1 MIKLIQG
8 LTNSV
13 VMTLNERTTINSPLY
28 LFQFINDQTKKQIIF
43 TSNDLSNNK
52 QRYNLFEIVPVSS
65 TSSENL
71 LNGEVYMSN
80 YGFYSYNI
88 YETATYSLPLNING
102 LDLVEQGRV
111 TYIPNGTQSVNQL
124 SPKNT
129 LKNI

>member
-1 MIKLIQG
+1 MIKLVHG

-13 VMTLNERTTINSPLY
+13 VLTLNERTTITNPLY
-28 LFQFINDQTKKQIIF
+28 LFEFVNDQTKKSLLF

-52 QRYNLFEIVPVSS
+52 QRYNLFNIVPVSS

-80 YGFYSYNI
+80 YGFYTYNI
-88 YETATYSLPLNING
+88 YETATYSLPLTTTG
-102 LDLVEQGRV
+102 LDIVEIGRII
-111 TYIPNGTQSVNQL
+111 YIPNGTQSVNQNTI
-124 SPKNT
+124 KNT